1 MISVIIPCF
10 NEEKTID
17 TVLSELFNVIGKQEQ
32 IIVVDNGSTDNT
44 FQLALLRGVEVYKEP
59 NRGKGFAFRKGLA
72 YIDKKSK
79 AIVLIDGDGTYSLS
93 NLERDIDFVL
103 KDGYDMIVGNRV
115 VEDSRNLAFREGHR
129 FGNRLFSILFRKMF
143 SADIVDVLSGYRI
156 LSRGFALSFMEGASK
171 FELETELNAHA
182 FHLNT
187 LVKNSEV
194 TYRARPTGSH
204 SKLRTYY
211 DGFKILGRNLSLWFT
226 ERPLR
231 AFLSLALPL
240 YCLSLALFVRAVLP
254 FIETGFVPNFPS
266 LVASFGVLLLA
277 AVLSVAGIIL
287 DRTNVMRRALSRS
300 LYLQA
305 MCVDEM

>member
-1 MISVIIPCF
+1 MISVIVPCF
-10 NEEKTID
+10 NEEETID
-17 TVLSELFNVIGKQEQ
+17 AVLSELFEVIGNNEQ

-44 FQLALLRGVEVYKEP
+44 FQRSLLRGVEVYKEP

-72 YIDKKSK
+72 YIGKKSK
-79 AIVLIDGDGTYSLS
+79 VIVLIDGDATYDLS
-93 NLERDIDFVL
+93 NLKRDIDFVL
-103 KDGYDMIVGNRV
+103 KDGYDMVVGNRI
-115 VEDSRNLAFREGHR
+115 VENPQDMPYRDGHR
-129 FGNRLFSILFRKMF
+129 SGNRFFSILFRKMF
-143 SADIVDVLSGYRI
+143 SADIIDVLSGYRI

-187 LVKNSEV
+187 VVKNSEV

-240 YCLSLALFVRAVLP
+240 YFLSIAFFLRAALP
-254 FIETGFVPNFPS
+254 FIETGLVPNLPS

-277 AVLSVAGIIL
+277 AVLSVAGIVL
-287 DRTNVMRRALSRS
+287 DRTNVLRRAISR
-300 LYLQA
+300 YIYMQA
-305 MCVDEM
+305 VNFN

>member
-17 TVLSELFNVIGKQEQ
+17 AVLSELFEVIGNKEQ
-32 IIVVDNGSTDNT
+32 IIVVDNGSTDST
-44 FQLALLRGVEVYKEP
+44 FQRASLRGVEVYKEP
-59 NRGKGFAFRKGLA
+59 NRGKGFAFRKGLT
-72 YIDKKSK
+72 YIEKKSK
-79 AIVLIDGDGTYSLS
+79 IIVLIDGDATYSLS
-93 NLERDIDFVL
+93 NLKRDIDFVL
-103 KDGYDMIVGNRV
+103 RDGYDMIVGNRI
-115 VEDSRNLAFREGHR
+115 VENPQDMPYREGHR

-143 SADIVDVLSGYRI
+143 STDIIDVLSGYRI

-187 LVKNSEV
+187 VVKNSEV

-240 YCLSLALFVRAVLP
+240 YFLSIIFFVRAALP
-254 FIETGFVPNFPS
+254 FIETGLVPNLPS

-277 AVLSVAGIIL
+277 AVLSIAGIVL
-287 DRTNVMRRALSRS
+287 DRTNVLRRALSR
-300 LYLQA
+300 YIYMQA
-305 MCVDEM
+305 VNVD

>member
-17 TVLSELFNVIGKQEQ
+17 AVLSELFEVIGNKEQ

-44 FQLALLRGVEVYKEP
+44 FQRASLRGVEVYKEP
-59 NRGKGFAFRKGLA
+59 NRGKGFAFRKGLT
-72 YIDKKSK
+72 YIEKKSK
-79 AIVLIDGDGTYSLS
+79 IIVLIDGDATYSLS
-93 NLERDIDFVL
+93 NLKRDIDFVL
-103 KDGYDMIVGNRV
+103 RDGYDMIVGNRI
-115 VEDSRNLAFREGHR
+115 VENPQDMPYREGHR

-143 SADIVDVLSGYRI
+143 STDIIDVLSGYRI

-187 LVKNSEV
+187 VVKNSEV

-240 YCLSLALFVRAVLP
+240 YFLSIIFFVRAALP
-254 FIETGFVPNFPS
+254 FIETGLVPNLPS

-277 AVLSVAGIIL
+277 AVLSIAGIVL
-287 DRTNVMRRALSRS
+287 DRTNVLRRALSR
-300 LYLQA
+300 YIYMQA
-305 MCVDEM
+305 VNVD

>member
-17 TVLSELFNVIGKQEQ
+17 AVLSELFEVIGNKEQ

-44 FQLALLRGVEVYKEP
+44 FHRASLRGVEVYKEP
-59 NRGKGFAFRKGLA
+59 NRGKGFAFRKGLT
-72 YIDKKSK
+72 YIEKKSK
-79 AIVLIDGDGTYSLS
+79 IIVLIDGDATYSLS
-93 NLERDIDFVL
+93 NLKRDIDFVL
-103 KDGYDMIVGNRV
+103 RDGYDMIVGNRI
-115 VEDSRNLAFREGHR
+115 VENPQDMPYREGHR

-143 SADIVDVLSGYRI
+143 STDIIDVLSGYRI

-187 LVKNSEV
+187 VVKNSEV

-226 ERPLR
+226 ERPFR

-240 YCLSLALFVRAVLP
+240 YFLSTVFFVRAALP
-254 FIETGFVPNFPS
+254 FIETGLVPNLPS

-277 AVLSVAGIIL
+277 AVLSIAGIVL
-287 DRTNVMRRALSRS
+287 DRTNVLRRALSR
-300 LYLQA
+300 YIYMQA
-305 MCVDEM
+305 VNVD